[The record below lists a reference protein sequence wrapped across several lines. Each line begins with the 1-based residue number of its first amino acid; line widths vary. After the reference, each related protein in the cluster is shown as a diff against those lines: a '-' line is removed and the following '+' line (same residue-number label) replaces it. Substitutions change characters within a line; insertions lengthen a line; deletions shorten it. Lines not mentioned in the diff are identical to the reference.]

1 MNVLFVSSE
10 VAPFAK
16 SGGLGDISASLPRH
30 LKALGHDV
38 RVFLPLYRR
47 IEARGLEEVVPELVF
62 QLGPHEIRVSIVA
75 ARLPGSEVPV
85 YFVRCP
91 SLYDRPGLY
100 EQGPDEHLRFAVLCH
115 ASLRACQVLRFAPDI
130 AHVNDWQTALIPLLL
145 KLPPFVGDRL
155 FARTRSLLTIHNL
168 GFQGVFEA
176 RHLAECGLAQ
186 ATKLLHQDDLRA
198 GRLAFLTTG
207 ILHANAITTV
217 SPTYAREIQTPEQ
230 GFGLDGLLRQRRDVL
245 FGILNGIDEDEWSPE
260 RDRHLQHHFSSAD
273 LSGKERN
280 KATLLAT
287 ARLPYRR
294 EIPLAAIVSR
304 LAWQKGFD
312 LCMPVLPGL
321 LQRRAFQLVVLGTGE
336 KRYQDFF
343 EGLVRAFPQQVAFRP
358 TFDENLAHRIEA
370 GADLFLMPSRYE
382 PCGLNQMYSL
392 RYGTVPV
399 VHKTGGL
406 ADTVWQYDERSGRG
420 TGFVF
425 EHFDEGGLSWALN
438 RALGVWGTGTGPDR
452 ERWIQLQRN
461 GMRLP
466 LGWSHRIDEYVSL
479 YRRLAPEA
487 VQ

>member
-16 SGGLGDISASLPRH
+16 SGGLGDIAASLPRH

-38 RVFLPLYRR
+38 RVFLPLYQSVN
-47 IEARGLEEVVPELVF
+47 ARGFEVLVPELVF
-62 QLGPHEIRVSIVA
+62 PLGPHQVHVSILLT
-75 ARLPGSEVPV
+75 RLPGSEVPV
-85 YFVRCP
+85 HFVRCP

-100 EQGPDEHLRFAVLCH
+100 ETGPDEHLRFTVLCQ
-115 ASLRACQVLRFAPDI
+115 AALRACQLLRFAPDI

-145 KLPPFVGDRL
+145 KLAPFAGDPL
-155 FARTRSLLTIHNL
+155 FTRTRSLLTIHNL
-168 GFQGVFEA
+168 GYQGSFQA
-176 RHLAECGLAQ
+176 RVASECGLAQ
-186 ATKLLHQDDLRA
+186 AVALLHQDDLRT
-198 GRLAFLTTG
+198 GRLSFLTTG

-245 FGILNGIDEDEWSPE
+245 FGILNGIDEGEWSPAN
-260 RDRHLQHHFSSAD
+260 DRHLQHHFSAAD
-273 LSGKERN
+273 LSGKERC
-280 KATLLAT
+280 KAALLTT
-287 ARLPYRR
+287 ARLPWRR
-294 EIPLAAIVSR
+294 EVPLFAIVSR

-312 LCMPVLPGL
+312 LCMPVLPAL
-321 LQRRAFQLVVLGTGE
+321 LRRRGFQLVVLGTGE
-336 KRYQDFF
+336 KRYEEFF
-343 EGLVRAFPQQVAFRP
+343 NGLMRAFPQQVAFRP
-358 TFDENLAHRIEA
+358 TFDEGLAHRIEA

-392 RYGTVPV
+392 RYGTVPL

-406 ADTVWQYDERSGRG
+406 ADTVWQFDEHSGRG

-438 RALGVWGTGTGPDR
+438 RALAVWGTGAGPDR
-452 ERWIQLQRN
+452 ERWIGLQRN

-466 LGWSHRIDEYVSL
+466 LGWAHRIDEYVSL
-479 YRRLAPEA
+479 YRRLAPE
-487 VQ
+487 VV